1 MHAIRL
7 MQKIQ
12 KQLWTEKFPKHM
24 ESYLRDYF
32 YRLESRFLVM
42 QTRNE
47 HNLSWRSAEFQS
59 WTESLMFDFDP

>member
-12 KQLWTEKFPKHM
+12 KQPWTEKFPKHM

-42 QTRNE
+42 QTRN
-47 HNLSWRSAEFQS
+47 
-59 WTESLMFDFDP
+59 